1 MQVILLGTPITYTMI
16 GLNKVMRA
24 TGYPKKAMLTS
35 MVTVVA
41 NIILAPIFIF
51 HFEWGMRGAATA
63 TVISQLIGMVW
74 VVSHFFKQDS
84 TVHFEGKVWKM

>member
-16 GLNKVMRA
+16 GLNNVMRA

-74 VVSHFFKQDS
+74 VVSHFCKKDS
-84 TVHFEGKVWKM
+84 TVHSSGKETCR

>member
-16 GLNKVMRA
+16 GLNNVMRA

-51 HFEWGMRGAATA
+51 HFEWGMRGDAKATLL
-63 TVISQLIGMVW
+63 SQLMVKEW
-74 VVSHFFKQDS
+74 ELRV
-84 TVHFEGKVWKM
+84 

>member
-16 GLNKVMRA
+16 GLNNVMRA

-41 NIILAPIFIF
+41 NIILAPI
-51 HFEWGMRGAATA
+51 
-63 TVISQLIGMVW
+63 LYLPL
-74 VVSHFFKQDS
+74 
-84 TVHFEGKVWKM
+84 

>member
-16 GLNKVMRA
+16 GLNNVMRA

-51 HFEWGMRGAATA
+51 HFEWGMRGSGYSNGYLTA
-63 TVISQLIGMVW
+63 DRNGMGGEPLLQERQYGA
-74 VVSHFFKQDS
+74 F
-84 TVHFEGKVWKM
+84 